1 MRKCYREL
9 RDEFADVLAE
19 SDLADRVRMEEA
31 DSGLHFV
38 LAVGTSLSEE
48 ELVARVAGPGLSPMP
63 LSSCACLPKNRTA
76 PDGLARL
83 VVQYGSLDSEAIS
96 AFGAELSRALA

>member
-1 MRKCYREL
+1 MFKYVAKRLLLLIPVVIGITLFIYVIL
-9 RDEFADVLAE
+9 SAAPGDPAQLILGMDA
-19 SDLADRVRMEEA
+19 
-31 DSGLHFV
+31 
-38 LAVGTSLSEE
+38 SEE